1 MELLEYHLGKGVRA
15 FSTLRSSGG
24 VGEDAHAFSHTSPY
38 HGFNITPYCGDAPEH
53 VAQCRAEL
61 SEALGVATEN
71 IILPTQTHTNHVA
84 VLDEAFLKLSTEERA
99 VALQNV
105 DAVVTQLRGLC
116 IGVSTADCVPVLLH
130 DEKTHTVAAVHAGWR
145 GMVAHIIRNTLEE
158 MQRLGTNPADIK
170 AVVAP
175 SIGVSSFEVGE
186 EVVESFVQAG
196 FPSSIVSLHIP
207 KPHIDLWAAAAY
219 ELETAG
225 VPLHQLQISG
235 VDTYTHS
242 DSFFSARRLGI
253 ESGRIF
259 SGILQLAEGLSQ

>member
-53 VAQCRAEL
+53 VAQCCAEL
-61 SEALGVATEN
+61 SEALGVAAEH
-71 IILPTQTHTNHVA
+71 IILPTQTHTSNVA
-84 VLDEAFLKLSTEERA
+84 ILDEGFLKLSAEERA

-145 GMVAHIIRNTLEE
+145 GMVAHILRNTVEE
-158 MQRLGTNPADIK
+158 MERLGSDPSDIK

-175 SIGVSSFEVGE
+175 SIGVESFEVGE
-186 EVVESFVQAG
+186 EVVAAFEEAG
-196 FPSSIVSLHIP
+196 FPSSVVARSFV
-207 KPHIDLWAAAAY
+207 KPHIDLWAAAAF
-219 ELETAG
+219 ELEKAG
-225 VPLHQLQISG
+225 VALQNIQIAG

-253 ESGRIF
+253 ASGRIF
-259 SGILQLAEGLSQ
+259 SGILLQ